1 LKGLVLEKLGRA
13 SSDRFPHLRLK
24 VGDISPLI
32 LGRKAAKLVH
42 RNVRGHS
49 DSSLAVGGAFAFI
62 GSADRAEYV
71 IALDERRGFI
81 IDELQVTG
89 LRSWYRIRSD
99 RKVQH
104 RCTPARLD
112 GLFDIVK
119 LAIHLG
125 LRHRSK
131 RMRQHIGHD
140 RLGAVLSSPRI
151 YTPSA
156 TLAAKPVNSIRK
168 QDRAARPPDRV
179 GQTPCEV
186 SDTSV
191 YVAGA
196 SKEVVHGR
204 HRKRRFCFSSTGLHR
219 DLTYGVEV
227 GSQWFPAG
235 KTGCGDYVRQRASH
249 PPQDGSIG
257 HRTSEMTQNRTSIQ
271 RG

>member
-13 SSDRFPHLRLK
+13 SSDRFSHLRLN

-32 LGRKAAKLVH
+32 LGRKVAKLVH
-42 RNVRGHS
+42 GNVRRHS

-104 RCTPARLD
+104 RRTPARLD

-125 LRHRSK
+125 LRHRCK
-131 RMRQHIGHD
+131 GLRQHVGHD
-140 RLGAVLSSPRI
+140 SLGPELSLPRI
-151 YTPSA
+151 HTPSA
-156 TLAAKPVNSIRK
+156 TLAAQSSNSIR
-168 QDRAARPPDRV
+168 
-179 GQTPCEV
+179 
-186 SDTSV
+186 
-191 YVAGA
+191 
-196 SKEVVHGR
+196 
-204 HRKRRFCFSSTGLHR
+204 
-219 DLTYGVEV
+219 
-227 GSQWFPAG
+227 
-235 KTGCGDYVRQRASH
+235 
-249 PPQDGSIG
+249 
-257 HRTSEMTQNRTSIQ
+257 
-271 RG
+271 